1 MRDTVLTIEI
11 IGLAKD
17 DVLGVR
23 LDRALDPLCSLEPYQ
38 LDLAS
43 IVYKARYK
51 PPATA
56 CALHV
61 KVVDLAPKLDVLGIK
76 IDITDLMDHGP
87 VDIAERVIVNE
98 IAIGADMELLA
109 HQFSPLRAYAF
120 QVFDGSGEEG

>member
-1 MRDTVLTIEI
+1 MRNAILAIEI

-23 LDRALDPLCSLEPYQ
+23 LYSALHPLCSLKPDQ
-38 LDLAS
+38 LDLAG
-43 IVYKARYK
+43 IVYEARHK

-61 KVVDLAPKLDVLGIK
+61 KVVDLAPQLDVLGIK
-76 IDITDLMDHGP
+76 IDITDLMDHRP
-87 VDIAERVIVNE
+87 VDIAEWVIVNE
-98 IAIGADMELLA
+98 IAIGAYLEFLS

-120 QVFDGSGEEG
+120 QVFNGSGEEG